1 MGENVS
7 RRDFLKTTSISAAG
21 VTALSFKP
29 LSASFS
35 PTQDESRI
43 IIATDDECLVGS
55 TINEAKVQD
64 MVDYSIMTLTKI
76 ADKPKAYEA
85 LFPDGVTTDT
95 TILIKYNN
103 AKTNSSKSQKAVR
116 DALLNGLTSM
126 IGGTFPSDN
135 ITEMGKQTGSSTSET
150 FDVGTKSFSI
160 AKPWVDCDYFINLP
174 SAWNISY
181 TGITM
186 ALKGMM
192 PSVSGSQSGFHNYF
206 TSESDPGLSIL
217 NSQPSLK
224 NKQVL
229 VLLDAI
235 SICPSGNTVKA
246 AYKIVASKDM
256 VAADYQGM
264 LIMKEDGLSS
274 SDETTAKKV
283 CELAALPD
291 YGLGTDDPS
300 EMEIVNIGPPWTT
313 EIFSSGNVKVKAK
326 DFQVKTQSK
335 RTVFSSPG
343 GQATIA
349 IFDTQGRRVW
359 ADKSSEN
366 RIVWNNINLH
376 GHKVSSGM
384 YLYQL
389 KVGKVIAQGKIAVK

>member
-21 VTALSFKP
+21 VSALSFKQ
-29 LSASFS
+29 LSAAFGPS
-35 PTQDESRI
+35 QDESKVV
-43 IIATDDECLVGS
+43 IATDEECLDGS

-64 MVDYSIMTLTKI
+64 MVDYSIMTLTGI

-95 TILIKYNN
+95 TILVKYNN

-116 DALLNGLTSM
+116 DALINGLTSM
-126 IGGTFPSDN
+126 IDGTFPSDN

-160 AKPWVDCDYFINLP
+160 AQPWVDCDYFINLP

-192 PSVSGSQSGFHNYF
+192 PSVSGTQSGFHNYF

-264 LIMKEDGLSS
+264 LILKDDGLESD
-274 SDETTAKKV
+274 DETTAKKV
-283 CELAALPD
+283 CELAAKDP
-291 YGLGTDDPS
+291 YNLGTDDTGN
-300 EMEIVNIGPPWTT
+300 MKIFNIGPPWTT
-313 EIFSSGNVKVKAK
+313 EIISSGNAKINAK
-326 DFQVKTQSK
+326 DFQVKTQAS

-343 GQATIA
+343 GQVMIN
-349 IFDTQGRRVW
+349 IYDMQGRRVW
-359 ADKSSEN
+359 AGRSSEN
-366 RIVWNNINLH
+366 RIVWKNINLH
-376 GHKVSSGM
+376 GRKVSSGM

-389 KVGKVIAQGKIAVK
+389 KVGDIRAQGKIAVK